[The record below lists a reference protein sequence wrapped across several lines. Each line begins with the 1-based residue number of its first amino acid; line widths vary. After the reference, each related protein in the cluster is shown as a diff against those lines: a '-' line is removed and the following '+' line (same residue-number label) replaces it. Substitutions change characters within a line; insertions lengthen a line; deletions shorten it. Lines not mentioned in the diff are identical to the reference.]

1 MIPDIIKAEG
11 MTIATFSDLWGYKME
26 AYDASVSSPKVRVV
40 TATVSSS
47 PLTVCLCRR
56 VSLMLAL
63 DFECR
68 WCPSGPQV

>member
-40 TATVSSS
+40 AANASSS

-56 VSLMLAL
+56 VFLMVAL
-63 DFECR
+63 DFERR